1 MRSLTHSIAAL
12 LLPRRLQ
19 NTVLDDNMTLC
30 LVNGERMKLKPQMRM
45 LFEVADLA
53 VASPATVSRCGMVY
67 LTAQDLGVQP
77 YIQTWADKQLS
88 ATLVDAQQRHLVTQA
103 LLQQLPAAISFLRA
117 RCTECLASSNIQL
130 AMSCCA
136 LVLALCQQA
145 NSTPPAADAAPHSS
159 GDIVASDGADSH
171 SALDAATSRLL
182 ERLVCFSV
190 CWGVGG
196 GLEGADSAAFDSH
209 LASAFANVYPSG
221 VSLRDCSLDVKAGE
235 WRLWAERVPSFE
247 YNAAV
252 PFYQMLVPT
261 VTTVTY
267 QWLLDSLLSV
277 HRAAYLTGLS
287 GVGKSAVIGDFF
299 HAGRGSSAYSLTS
312 LTFSAQTTSAAV
324 QSAVEA
330 KLVKYRKNLLG
341 AAVNARC
348 VVCVDDINL
357 CGVEQF
363 GAQPPVELLRQLC
376 EYGGWYDRDKL
387 FFKQITGC
395 VLLCAAAPAKG
406 GGRHELTAR
415 LLKHFT
421 TLCLPQPSDSIL
433 TSIFGAI
440 LSGFLA
446 PFQPAVRDLRGSLV
460 AATVELYAQL
470 SSQLLPTPAKA
481 HYTFNLRDV
490 SAVFGGMLQVKP
502 QACQTADSAVRLWM
516 HEAQR
521 CFADRLVDASDLDWF
536 HAATLSLASR
546 HFASSGLQRT
556 ADALLSSEQP
566 VMFAD
571 WLNPQADKEYAEYQ
585 YGSPAQAQPDTLGEQ
600 SGEAVE
606 AGKALDER
614 ELNSEQTESSV
625 QQADRAA
632 AGGVDQQLTTASALQ
647 TASASDSDAA
657 ESVSSA
663 GSAPRISALSELLD
677 AYLAEYNA
685 ATQSNLQLVFFPSAI
700 AHISRVSRILRQ
712 PRGHALLVGVGGSGK
727 QSYSR
732 LAASMAGMQVL
743 TLAGGK
749 SYGYAEFQADLRS
762 LLLLCGVQGR
772 DVVFLV
778 NESAIT
784 HERFL
789 EDINAL
795 LNGGEVNGLF
805 AGDELS
811 ALVEELTPAVRDA
824 GLPTSRESVYAQFV
838 KRCTEHLHIVLCMS
852 PVGDSF
858 RLRCRQFP
866 SLINCCT
873 IDWYDKWPI
882 SALHSVAQR
891 LLAPLE
897 LPSEAQR
904 QALVHACVAIHC
916 SVETVC
922 AAFKRAVKRAVYTT
936 PKSYLDWI
944 SLFLSLVHE
953 RRTALSTTRH
963 HFLSGLT
970 KLRETQATVAELQET
985 LTALQ
990 PVLLEKA
997 RESELLVEQIAVDTA
1012 KAASVRSVVEAE
1024 EAVVNAAAV
1033 EVRELTA
1040 SAQADLD
1047 AALPALKGAMKSLEK
1062 LKKAEISEVKSMTS
1076 PPAGVVKT
1084 MEMVCLLLGQTPD
1097 WDTAKKQLSNVNFL
1111 RDLQQY
1117 DKDNIADKSIKRL
1130 QKYTSDPELTEERML
1145 QVSRAGAALLSWVLA
1160 MVEYS
1165 KVSRVVGPKRERL
1178 AELNAALAEQEAALA
1193 GKQAQLKAVQD
1204 ALQALQ
1210 DKQDKA
1216 TAERQELDDRSKLT
1230 AARLERAEKLIGGL
1244 GGEEV
1249 RWKQEAASL
1258 ATQLHFVTGDAFL
1271 ATAAIAYYGAF
1282 TGEFRARLVNEWRGV
1297 CEQLSIPLSADFS
1310 LQGTLATPHDVRS
1323 WLSNGLP
1330 NDSTSIDSGVLV
1342 KRCQRYPLCIDPQ
1355 EQAKRWLKA
1364 EYRQRLVVCKATAK
1378 DALRQVELAI
1388 KTGSALLLE
1397 DVGEQLD
1404 AQLDPVLLKA
1414 VYSRGAQRLIRLG
1427 EQEVEWSDRFRLFL
1441 TTKHNN
1447 PHYLPEAQIKVTL
1460 LNFTVTRSGLEEQ
1473 LLSEVVK
1480 RERPD
1485 VEERSAKLVLMMA
1498 KDRRQLSE
1506 IEEKILLLLSQSE
1519 GNMLDNQSLIDTLE
1533 ESKFTSHVIADRV
1546 KDNLATQ
1553 RDMTDIREQY
1563 RIVAARGA
1571 CVFFLMQE
1579 LAAVDPMYQYSLS
1592 FFMRLFQAA
1601 LLHSPQSA
1609 VLIERLSLLLA
1620 HLTLLLFTSVSR
1632 GLFERHKLAF
1642 STVLAVAIERE
1653 AGKLPAAEL
1662 RAMTADQQA
1671 TIALAAALPSDHSTA
1686 LLPPLAASNP
1696 FLASGE
1702 LSEVQWQ
1709 WLASLGQLLLPFA
1722 GVCASIASS
1731 EDSAGWL
1738 AFLRSS
1744 TPWLC
1749 ALPGVWE
1756 ARLSLFEKLLLLRG
1770 LRSDQLPSACSSFV
1784 AAVLGAEFAGSAPA
1798 SMDDVLAA
1806 ADCRTPIMCILS
1818 AGADPTAML
1827 WRFARSRQAA
1837 FTMLSLGQG
1846 QGDNASRLVANAQ
1859 AKGEWVC
1866 LANLHLGKSW
1876 LPALEELVERLGD
1889 EECKVHPNFRLFLTA
1904 MPCDYFPVAVLQRCV
1919 KLTNEPPAGLRNN
1932 LLRSFTQVVS
1942 SADLD
1947 EHTAEQQHAAGDESG
1962 GVGELLEA
1970 AAVSFDAV
1978 APSSSAAGLL
1988 QSAESGAAYQKLL
2001 FGLVFFHA
2009 VIQERKWY
2017 GPIGFVTHASAEWND
2032 SDLETSIATLR
2043 LVMNQHTQQL
2053 LDAREDE
2060 AEADGGAASSEQ
2072 LPLDALRYVCG
2083 DIHYCGRVTDD
2094 SDRRL
2099 LACMLQQYFHPA
2111 ITQADYKLSPSGLYT
2126 APAPGPRSAYIAHIE
2141 SLPATATPEVF
2152 RLHDNATLTLQKQR
2166 SQRLMDTLRAM
2177 QPNTAADSGSTAHT
2191 AAASSA
2197 DSLLVAKAAAII
2209 SELPPPLSRVGAQA
2223 ALFALTDKGVLPSL
2237 SVVLVQEMER
2247 FNRLLA
2253 TVGRTLSELQRAVR
2267 GEIAMSAQLDDVQ
2280 AALTNNSVPQC
2291 WAKVAYPSLKPLSD
2305 WLADLA
2311 RRVAFFARW
2320 LRDGQPLEFWL
2331 PAFFFPQGF
2340 LTAALQQHARKT
2352 AKPIDSLHFAF
2363 QVAGDPSAAA
2373 TQQPEDGVLVSGL
2386 YCEGGRWNAQE
2397 AALDEAADGQLF
2409 SAMPTIH
2416 CRPTDQSELSQSGG
2430 TAQAHTDD
2438 AEQAGE
2444 EWQAGTESA
2453 AAAVSASGRFHYSC
2467 PVYKT
2472 SLRVGVLSTTG
2483 QSTNFVLSVRLPSKL
2498 SAEHWTLRGTAL
2510 LCQTD

>member
-1 MRSLTHSIAAL
+1 M
-12 LLPRRLQ
+12 
-19 NTVLDDNMTLC
+19 
-30 LVNGERMKLKPQMRM
+30 
-45 LFEVADLA
+45 
-53 VASPATVSRCGMVY
+53 
-67 LTAQDLGVQP
+67 
-77 YIQTWADKQLS
+77 
-88 ATLVDAQQRHLVTQA
+88 
-103 LLQQLPAAISFLRA
+103 
-117 RCTECLASSNIQL
+117 
-130 AMSCCA
+130 
-136 LVLALCQQA
+136 
-145 NSTPPAADAAPHSS
+145 
-159 GDIVASDGADSH
+159 
-171 SALDAATSRLL
+171 
-182 ERLVCFSV
+182 
-190 CWGVGG
+190 
-196 GLEGADSAAFDSH
+196 
-209 LASAFANVYPSG
+209 
-221 VSLRDCSLDVKAGE
+221 
-235 WRLWAERVPSFE
+235 
-247 YNAAV
+247 
-252 PFYQMLVPT
+252 
-261 VTTVTY
+261 
-267 QWLLDSLLSV
+267 
-277 HRAAYLTGLS
+277 
-287 GVGKSAVIGDFF
+287 IGDFF
-299 HAGRGSSAYSLTS
+299 NGNRGSSSYSLTS

-324 QSAVEA
+324 QSSIEA

-341 AAVNARC
+341 AAANVRC

-406 GGRHELTAR
+406 GGRHELTGR
-415 LLKHFT
+415 LMKHFNL
-421 TLCLPQPSDSIL
+421 LCLPQPSEAIL
-433 TSIFGAI
+433 TRIFASI

-446 PFQPAVRDLRGSLV
+446 PFKPAVQQLQRSLV
-460 AATVELYAQL
+460 AATVDLYSSL
-470 SSQLLPTPAKA
+470 SAQLLPTPAKA

-490 SAVFGGMLQVKP
+490 SAVFGGLLQIKP
-502 QACQTADSAVRLWM
+502 QACQTAETAVRLWM
-516 HEAQR
+516 HECQR
-521 CFADRLVDASDLDWF
+521 CFADRLVDAADGDWF
-536 HAATLSLASR
+536 NNATLTLANQ
-546 HFASSGLQRT
+546 HFASTGVQLT
-556 ADALLSSEQP
+556 EDALFSPEQP
-566 VMFAD
+566 IMFAD
-571 WLNPQADKEYAEYQ
+571 WLTPQTDREYTEYRC
-585 YGSPAQAQPDTLGEQ
+585 SDAAQAAATQ
-600 SGEAVE
+600 SGQ
-606 AGKALDER
+606 
-614 ELNSEQTESSV
+614 SEQTEAGNEEGQQSDVADTSGR
-625 QQADRAA
+625 QADLTTEQAEKADPDVDSESAA
-632 AGGVDQQLTTASALQ
+632 AAAFTNGVQP
-647 TASASDSDAA
+647 ASAS
-657 ESVSSA
+657 SV
-663 GSAPRISALSELLD
+663 GSAPRSSGLSALLD
-677 AYLAEYNA
+677 SYLMEYNQS
-685 ATQSNLQLVFFPSAI
+685 TQSNLQLVFFPSAI
-700 AHISRVSRILRQ
+700 SHISRISRILRQ

-727 QSYSR
+727 QSYTR
-732 LAASMAGMQVL
+732 LAASMAGMAVVAL
-743 TLAGGK
+743 SGGK
-749 SYGYAEFQADLRS
+749 SYGYSDFQADLRE
-762 LLLLCGVQGR
+762 LLLLAGVQGR

-811 ALVEELTPAVRDA
+811 ALIEELTPAVRDA
-824 GLPTSRESVYAQFV
+824 GLSTSRESVYGTFV

-882 SALHSVAQR
+882 SALQSVAQR

-897 LPSEAQR
+897 LPSDAQR
-904 QALVHACVAIHC
+904 QSLVSACVAIHC
-916 SVETVC
+916 SVEAVC
-922 AAFKRAVKRAVYTT
+922 GLFRRAVKRAVYTT

-944 SLFLSLVHE
+944 ALFLSLVSE
-953 RRTALSTTRH
+953 RRAALSTTRH

-970 KLRETQATVAELQET
+970 KLRETQQTVAELQET

-997 RESELLVEQIAVDTA
+997 KESEVLVEQISVDTV

-1024 EAVVNAAAV
+1024 EAVVNTAAV

-1062 LKKAEISEVKSMTS
+1062 LKKAEISEVKSMAS

-1084 MEMVCLLLGQTPD
+1084 MEMVCLLLNMQPD
-1097 WDTAKKQLSNVNFL
+1097 WDTAKKVLANVNFL
-1111 RDLQQY
+1111 KDLQGY
-1117 DKDNIADKSIKRL
+1117 DKDNIADKTLKKL
-1130 QKYTSDPELTEERML
+1130 QKYTSDPELTEERMQ

-1165 KVSRVVGPKRERL
+1165 KVSKIVGPKREKL
-1178 AELNAALAEQEAALA
+1178 AELNANLAEKESQLA
-1193 GKQAQLKAVQD
+1193 EKQSQLKSVQD

-1210 DKQDKA
+1210 DKHNKA

-1271 ATAAIAYYGAF
+1271 ATAAISYYGAF
-1282 TGEFRARLVNEWRGV
+1282 TGEFRSRLVGEWRSV
-1297 CEQLSIPLSADFS
+1297 CEQLAIPLSAGFS
-1310 LQGTLATPHDVRS
+1310 LQSTLATPHDIRS

-1330 NDSTSIDSGVLV
+1330 NDSTSVDSGVVV

-1355 EQAKRWLKA
+1355 EQAKRWIKA
-1364 EYRQRLVVCKATAK
+1364 EYRQKLMVCKASAK
-1378 DALRQVELAI
+1378 DALRVVELAI
-1388 KTGSALLLE
+1388 KTGAALLME

-1404 AQLDPVLLKA
+1404 SQLDPVLLKA
-1414 VYSRGAQRLIRLG
+1414 IYTRGPQRLVRLG

-1441 TTKHNN
+1441 TTKLNN
-1447 PHYLPEAQIKVTL
+1447 PHYLPETQIKVTL

-1473 LLSEVVK
+1473 LLAEVVK

-1485 VEERSAKLVLMMA
+1485 VEEKSAKLVLMMA
-1498 KDRRQLSE
+1498 KDRKQLSE

-1553 RDMTDIREQY
+1553 RDMTEIREQY

-1571 CVFFLMQE
+1571 CIFFLMQD
-1579 LAAVDPMYQYSLS
+1579 LSAVDPMYQYSLS
-1592 FFMRLFQAA
+1592 FFMRLFQSA

-1642 STVLAVAIERE
+1642 SFVLAAAIERE
-1653 AGKLPAAEL
+1653 AGKLPAAEM
-1662 RAMTADQQA
+1662 RALTSDQQA
-1671 TIALAAALPSDHSTA
+1671 TIELAAAAPADDATSLSSLSAT
-1686 LLPPLAASNP
+1686 NP
-1696 FLASGE
+1696 FAASGE
-1702 LSEVQWQ
+1702 VSEVQWQ
-1709 WLASLGQLLLPFA
+1709 WLQSLSRFIPSFCGLCDSL
-1722 GVCASIASS
+1722 SS
-1731 EDSAGWL
+1731 DSARDGWL
-1738 AFLRSS
+1738 SFLRSVS
-1744 TPWLC
+1744 PWLS
-1749 ALPGVWE
+1749 ALPGVWD

-1770 LRSDQLPSACSSFV
+1770 LRSDHLPSGCSSFV
-1784 AAVLGAEFAGSAPA
+1784 TAVLGDEFAGSVAA

-1818 AGADPTAML
+1818 AGADPTALL

-1846 QGDNASRLVANAQ
+1846 QGDNASRLLANAQ
-1859 AKGEWVC
+1859 VKGEWVC

-1876 LPALEELVERLGD
+1876 LPQLEEIVERLGED
-1889 EECKVHPNFRLFLTA
+1889 DTKVHPDFRLFLTS

-1932 LLRSFTQVVS
+1932 LLRSFSQVIS
-1942 SADLD
+1942 NADID
-1947 EHTAEQQHAAGDESG
+1947 EQAADSQQQQQQEPDGSGEESESDAASQSPDS
-1962 GVGELLEA
+1962 
-1970 AAVSFDAV
+1970 AV
-1978 APSSSAAGLL
+1978 ASLSSTLPAPLSPA
-1988 QSAESGAAYQKLL
+1988 SAESSLAYHKLL

-2009 VIQERKWY
+2009 VIQERKWF

-2043 LVMNQHTQQL
+2043 LVMNQHYQQQQ
-2053 LDAREDE
+2053 RQP
-2060 AEADGGAASSEQ
+2060 ADGDSDGPGDTASSSQEQ
-2072 LPLDALRYVCG
+2072 LPLEALRYVCG

-2099 LACMLQQYFHPA
+2099 LACMLQQYFNTA
-2111 ITQADYKLSPSGLYT
+2111 ITQPDFALSPSGLYT
-2126 APAPGPRSAYIAHIE
+2126 APAPGPRAAYIAHIE
-2141 SLPATATPEVF
+2141 SLPSTAQPEVF
-2152 RLHDNATLTLQKQR
+2152 RLHSNATLTLQKQR
-2166 SQRLMDTLRAM
+2166 SQHLMDTLRAM
-2177 QPNTAADSGSTAHT
+2177 QPNTAPDGTTASQDG
-2191 AAASSA
+2191 AATTSP
-2197 DSLLVAKAAAII
+2197 DSLLIAKAAAII
-2209 SELPPPLSRVGAQA
+2209 ADLPQPLSRQGAQP

-2237 SVVLVQEMER
+2237 SVVLVQEMDR

-2253 TVGRTLSELQRAVR
+2253 VVQRSLVELQRAVR
-2267 GEIAMSAQLDDVQ
+2267 GEIAMSASLDDVQ
-2280 AALTNNSVPQC
+2280 AALANNTVPRT
-2291 WAKVAYPSLKPLSD
+2291 WSKVAYPSLQSLSD
-2305 WLADLA
+2305 WLLDLSK
-2311 RRVAFFARW
+2311 RVAFFARW
-2320 LRDGQPLEFWL
+2320 LRDGQPAEFWL

-2363 QVAGDPSAAA
+2363 RVWDASQPI
-2373 TQQPEDGVLVSGL
+2373 QQPEDGVLISGL
-2386 YCEGGRWNAQE
+2386 YCEGGRWNEQE
-2397 AALDEAADGQLF
+2397 AALDEAVDGQLF

-2416 CRPTDQSELSQSGG
+2416 FRP
-2430 TAQAHTDD
+2430 DD
-2438 AEQAGE
+2438 ATEAGSNNNGSE
-2444 EWQAGTESA
+2444 RAEAADEAERDTVA
-2453 AAAVSASGRFHYSC
+2453 AAGGEQYRTAGAPTYYYSC

-2483 QSTNFVLSVRLPSKL
+2483 QSTNFVLSVQLPSKL
-2498 SAEHWTLRGTAL
+2498 SADHWTLRGTAL